1 MKANNYNYRIL
12 DAKGMIKYAGT
23 NLGSWFNLETAR
35 KLRQDGDSIYE
46 YDNNGNQLWETF

>member
-1 MKANNYNYRIL
+1 MKTNNYNYRIL
-12 DAKGMIKYAGT
+12 DANGMIKFTGT

-35 KLRQDGDSIYE
+35 ELIQDGDSIYE

>member
-1 MKANNYNYRIL
+1 MKTNNYNYRIL
-12 DAKGMIKYAGT
+12 DANGMIKFTGT

-35 KLRQDGDSIYE
+35 ELKQDGDSIYE